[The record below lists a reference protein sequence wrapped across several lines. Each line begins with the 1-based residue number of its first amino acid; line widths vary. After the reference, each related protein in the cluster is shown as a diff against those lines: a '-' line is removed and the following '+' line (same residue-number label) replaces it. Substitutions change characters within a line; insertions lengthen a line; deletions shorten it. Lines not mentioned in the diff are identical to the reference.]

1 MTQTQFKR
9 IPFDLNLAKKIM
21 NGDIIG
27 GRIVTQEG
35 FEASILYVD
44 MNRYGNTYLTVIV
57 DDGEKEF
64 GMFCLSDGKRADGF
78 DDSDKGRFDLYI
90 ELPIYHKDYSNFE
103 PCKWQPC
110 VVRESED
117 YSWLVQICAEKNAIG
132 TTLFYTAKGEK
143 CTRAFYLPLN
153 RITVRLIGTI
163 MSFDELL
170 QEMDSTYHLS
180 DLLKFQKDTPHNET
194 RTSNN

>member
-117 YSWLVQICAEKNAIG
+117 YSWLVQICAEKKCNWYNVILHCKRRKMHSGVLSSTKQDYRAIDRHYYE
-132 TTLFYTAKGEK
+132 F
-143 CTRAFYLPLN
+143 R
-153 RITVRLIGTI
+153 
-163 MSFDELL
+163 
-170 QEMDSTYHLS
+170 
-180 DLLKFQKDTPHNET
+180 
-194 RTSNN
+194 